1 MGGVSI
7 IIFIFICN
15 FNFFNFL
22 IFGGRGVR
30 GASLTSVFLD
40 QLQADSF
47 NICHSGNISESRTK
61 AYLFPRYFK
70 CQKKRETKIERE
82 VMEGKRGLVI

>member
-7 IIFIFICN
+7 SIIFIFY
-15 FNFFNFL
+15 FFNFL
-22 IFGGRGVR
+22 ILGGRGVRVR
-30 GASLTSVFLD
+30 GASLTSLFLD
-40 QLQADSF
+40 QLQADTF
-47 NICHSGNISESRTK
+47 NICHSGNISESQTK